1 VLDLSV
7 GRPLFILEKLRDRL
21 QDEKQRAV
29 VPEVANA
36 GLRYRVTEAL
46 RHYRSRGPNRAAIG
60 QQESPAESP
69 DNIEASEPALADQ
82 MRLREM
88 FAGVFDHCPESISI
102 VSVETDQVVDV
113 NQEFCRLTG
122 WSREEVI
129 GKSTQEMNIFADP
142 SDLERIAI
150 PLQRNGMVRNKQIDF
165 RGKDGTRLA
174 ALYSS
179 ILIQIGGHPHVISFT
194 RDVRAAKLAEQR
206 SRARAAQQAA
216 IGELGRAAVANG
228 DLGRL
233 METVVKTVGRTLEL
247 EAGVIAQVTDN
258 NELRTAVVSG
268 LENLE
273 ATELNGSAFDYTL
286 RTGKPLIIENYAE
299 EQQFHSETLKRAG
312 VAAGINVVIG
322 AENRPLGVLAMYGNQ
337 PRSFSDDELSF
348 LQAAANI
355 LGQAIERHQLESGAE
370 RSERYFRALID
381 NSTDLTTVVDAEGI
395 VLFQNSSMTRILGYD
410 PAEIVGRN
418 VFDFIHPDD
427 ADESRAG
434 LDQVLRDQRF
444 DIPIVLRFRHQNGSW
459 PVLECYGKVLPED
472 TGIRGAVFNS
482 REITQRQ
489 RFEAELK
496 EGRDEA
502 LRTAKVKSEF
512 LANMSHE
519 IRTPMNAIIGMTHLL
534 LDTALNEEQR
544 EFAHTVSTSA
554 DFLLGIINDILDF
567 SKISAGKLEL
577 EEVDFDVG
585 EAVEEALEMLATQ
598 AQGRGIELACM
609 IPATVPSRLRGDPG
623 RLRQVLNNLVGNSIK
638 FTESGEVVVRV
649 TCESQTSQEA
659 VLVFEI
665 SDTGI
670 GMAQETVWK
679 LFTPFTQADSSTT
692 RRFGGTGLGLAISAQ
707 LVEQMGGRI
716 TVKTAIG
723 SGSTF
728 TFAIRLRR
736 QSAESGQALR
746 DLRELRGRRVLIV
759 DDNAT
764 NRQILH
770 YHAARWAM
778 HDDEA
783 SDGHEAFEMI
793 RRASADGQPY
803 DLMLLDLQMPRMD
816 GIMVCEAIANEPGI
830 KQPTVIMMSS
840 LGRRLDAAQMEALR
854 IRAWLSKPL
863 KRTQLEDCIL
873 SALPQPSPK
882 RIAAREQAGAAAARV
897 LKKADPAGRRLR
909 VLVAED
915 NAVNQ
920 KVALRIL
927 ERLGYSAD
935 AVGNGAE
942 AVSALANIRYDLVL
956 MDCQMPEMDGYEAT
970 AEIRRREG
978 LEKHTTIIAM
988 TAHAAAEDRVRCMEA
1003 GMDDYLSKPVRPDVL
1018 AQTLERWTQTS
1029 PQTARFADGNG
1040 AMATG
1045 DQSLAPLDFSVLDAL
1060 RADRDD
1066 DEADFVNEL
1075 IDLFLEELTSRLA
1088 DLRNAVACSDIEAA
1102 GRAAHTLK
1110 GSAGN
1115 VGAMVLM
1122 EIAGQ
1127 IEKQAQERQ
1136 PNNLGSLISRLE
1148 EEAARVAPALEQQK
1162 QAEAAA

>member
-1 VLDLSV
+1 M
-7 GRPLFILEKLRDRL
+7 GHPFYILEKIKDRL

-29 VPEVANA
+29 VPDVAIA

-46 RHYRSRGPNRAAIG
+46 RHYRNRWLNRAAME
-60 QQESPAESP
+60 QQESRAES
-69 DNIEASEPALADQ
+69 DKIEARESAMADQ
-82 MRLREM
+82 LRLREM
-88 FAGVFDHCPESISI
+88 FVGVFDHCPESISI

-122 WSREEVI
+122 WSREEVV
-129 GKSTQEMNIFADP
+129 GKSTHELNIFADP

-150 PLQRNGMVRNKQIDF
+150 PLQRSGMVRNKQIDF
-165 RGKDGTRLA
+165 RGKDGTPLA

-179 ILIQIGGHPHVISFT
+179 IVIQIGGRPHVVSFT
-194 RDVRAAKLAEQR
+194 RDMRAAKLAEQR
-206 SRARAAQQAA
+206 SRARAAQQVA
-216 IGELGRAAVANG
+216 IGELSRAAVAEG

-233 METVVKTVGRTLEL
+233 METAVKTAERTLEL
-247 EAGVIAQVTDN
+247 EAGVIAQVSHN
-258 NELRTAVVSG
+258 NELRTVVASG

-273 ATELNGSAFDYTL
+273 AVELNACAFDYTL

-299 EQQFHSETLKRAG
+299 EHQFHSDTLKRAG
-312 VAAGINVVIG
+312 VAAGINVIIG
-322 AENRPLGVLAMYGNQ
+322 AGHRPLGVLALYGRK
-337 PRSFSDDELSF
+337 PRSFSDDEVNF

-355 LGQAIERHQLESGAE
+355 LGQAIERDQLERGAE

-381 NSTDLTTVVDAEGI
+381 NSTDLTTVLNAEGI
-395 VLFQNSSMTRILGYD
+395 VLFQNSSMTRILGYN
-410 PAEIVGRN
+410 PAEIIGSN

-427 ADESRAG
+427 AVESRAG

-444 DIPIVLRFRHQNGSW
+444 DLPIVARFKHRNGSW
-459 PVLECYGKVLPED
+459 PVLECYGKLLPED

-502 LRTAKVKSEF
+502 LRAARVKSEF

-534 LDTALNEEQR
+534 LDTALDEEQR

-598 AQGRGIELACM
+598 AQARGIELACM
-609 IPATVPSRLRGDPG
+609 ISATVPSRLRGDPG

-638 FTESGEVVVRV
+638 FTHRGEVVVRV
-649 TCESQTSQEA
+649 TCESETSQEA
-659 VLVFEI
+659 VLLFEI

-670 GMAQETVWK
+670 GMAQETVRK

-716 TVKTAIG
+716 NVKTAIG

-736 QSAESGQALR
+736 QSAESGPALR

-783 SDGHEAFEMI
+783 ADGYEALEMI
-793 RRASADGQPY
+793 LRASADGQPY

-816 GIMVCEAIANEPGI
+816 GIMVCEAIANEPEI
-830 KQPTVIMMSS
+830 KHPSVIMMSS
-840 LGRRLDAAQMEALR
+840 LGKRLDTKQMEALR

-873 SALPQPSPK
+873 SALPRPAAK
-882 RIAAREQAGAAAARV
+882 RIGAREQAGGETSRAF
-897 LKKADPAGRRLR
+897 KKADPSGRRLR

-942 AVSALANIRYDLVL
+942 AVSAMANIWYDLVL

-970 AEIRRREG
+970 AEIRLREG
-978 LEKHTTIIAM
+978 SGKHTTIIAM

-1018 AQTLERWTQTS
+1018 AEMLERWSQTS
-1029 PQTARFADGNG
+1029 RQAPAFADGVG
-1040 AMATG
+1040 VKG
-1045 DQSLAPLDFSVLDAL
+1045 D
-1060 RADRDD
+1060 
-1066 DEADFVNEL
+1066 
-1075 IDLFLEELTSRLA
+1075 
-1088 DLRNAVACSDIEAA
+1088 
-1102 GRAAHTLK
+1102 
-1110 GSAGN
+1110 
-1115 VGAMVLM
+1115 
-1122 EIAGQ
+1122 
-1127 IEKQAQERQ
+1127 ER
-1136 PNNLGSLISRLE
+1136 
-1148 EEAARVAPALEQQK
+1148 
-1162 QAEAAA
+1162 